1 MKRALFVILS
11 ILIMASCHR
20 HPDYVIGEK
29 EMEDLLVDIHKAE
42 AVIESNYNIYN
53 NNATK
58 KKLREAV
65 FLRHGVTQEQFD
77 TTLVWYGHH
86 IDKYMEIYDR
96 VAERLRA
103 ENEEA
108 KKLLAEENS
117 QTMTQPGDSV
127 DVRKQKRFH
136 LFDSRLPSNL
146 LTFDIATDEN
156 FRIRDYFELRFKV
169 LMLPEL
175 NVKPQVYMAVRHA
188 NNDLA
193 YNWVDVEKEGWCTL
207 SVQATRGNIVGH
219 IAKVNRIVDNGFA
232 YREQQISGE
241 LLTHGAAKSE
251 KEQCLSAAALGKGGS
266 TPPLCPAP
274 SPPHDLNIRKK
285 KPAWLQPHRFLSF
298 IPSLSRLGRAVVQR
312 LNSSPP

>member
-127 DVRKQKRFH
+127 DVWKQKRFH

-207 SVQATRGNIVGH
+207 SVQADSAKSISRVFGYIVLPMQLVPEKMYVDSLTLIRRH
-219 IAKVNRIVDNGFA
+219 YNDRIPVVDNQKTFSD
-232 YREQQISGE
+232 RPLSPSERKPR
-241 LLTHGAAKSE
+241 LL
-251 KEQCLSAAALGKGGS
+251 
-266 TPPLCPAP
+266 
-274 SPPHDLNIRKK
+274 KK
-285 KPAWLQPHRFLSF
+285 WQ
-298 IPSLSRLGRAVVQR
+298 
-312 LNSSPP
+312 

>member
-127 DVRKQKRFH
+127 DVWKQKRFH

-146 LTFDIATDEN
+146 LTFDIATDVN

-169 LMLPEL
+169 LLLPVL
-175 NVKPQVYMAVRHA
+175 YVKPQVYMAVRHA

-207 SVQATRGNIVGH
+207 SVQADSAKSISRVFGYIVLPMQLVPEKMYVDSLTLIRRH
-219 IAKVNRIVDNGFA
+219 YNDRIPAVDNQKTFSD
-232 YREQQISGE
+232 RPLSPSERKPR
-241 LLTHGAAKSE
+241 LL
-251 KEQCLSAAALGKGGS
+251 
-266 TPPLCPAP
+266 
-274 SPPHDLNIRKK
+274 KK
-285 KPAWLQPHRFLSF
+285 WQ
-298 IPSLSRLGRAVVQR
+298 
-312 LNSSPP
+312 

>member
-127 DVRKQKRFH
+127 DVWKQKRFH

-207 SVQATRGNIVGH
+207 SVQADSAKSISRVFGYIVLPMQLVPEKMYVDSLTLIRRH
-219 IAKVNRIVDNGFA
+219 YNDRIPAVDNQKTFSD
-232 YREQQISGE
+232 RPLSPSERKPR
-241 LLTHGAAKSE
+241 LL
-251 KEQCLSAAALGKGGS
+251 
-266 TPPLCPAP
+266 
-274 SPPHDLNIRKK
+274 KK
-285 KPAWLQPHRFLSF
+285 WQ
-298 IPSLSRLGRAVVQR
+298 
-312 LNSSPP
+312 

>member
-127 DVRKQKRFH
+127 DVWKQKRFH

-175 NVKPQVYMAVRHA
+175 NVKPQVYMAVRHV

-207 SVQATRGNIVGH
+207 SVQADSAKSISRVFGYIVLPMQLVPGKMYVDSLSLIRRH
-219 IAKVNRIVDNGFA
+219 YNDRIPAVDNQKTFSD
-232 YREQQISGE
+232 RPLSPSERKPR
-241 LLTHGAAKSE
+241 LL
-251 KEQCLSAAALGKGGS
+251 
-266 TPPLCPAP
+266 
-274 SPPHDLNIRKK
+274 KK
-285 KPAWLQPHRFLSF
+285 WQ
-298 IPSLSRLGRAVVQR
+298 
-312 LNSSPP
+312 

>member
-1 MKRALFVILS
+1 
-11 ILIMASCHR
+11 MASCHR

-127 DVRKQKRFH
+127 DVWKQKRFH

-207 SVQATRGNIVGH
+207 SVQADSAKSISRVFGYIVLPMQLVPEKMYVDSLTLIRRH
-219 IAKVNRIVDNGFA
+219 YNDRIPAVDNQKTFSD
-232 YREQQISGE
+232 RPLSPSERKPR
-241 LLTHGAAKSE
+241 LL
-251 KEQCLSAAALGKGGS
+251 
-266 TPPLCPAP
+266 
-274 SPPHDLNIRKK
+274 KK
-285 KPAWLQPHRFLSF
+285 WQ
-298 IPSLSRLGRAVVQR
+298 
-312 LNSSPP
+312 

>member
-127 DVRKQKRFH
+127 DVWKQKRFH
-136 LFDSRLPSNL
+136 LFDSRLSSNL

-207 SVQATRGNIVGH
+207 SVQADSAKSISRVFGYIVLPMQLVPEKMYVDSLTLIRRH
-219 IAKVNRIVDNGFA
+219 YNDRIPAVDNQKTFSD
-232 YREQQISGE
+232 RPLSPSERKPR
-241 LLTHGAAKSE
+241 LL
-251 KEQCLSAAALGKGGS
+251 
-266 TPPLCPAP
+266 
-274 SPPHDLNIRKK
+274 KK
-285 KPAWLQPHRFLSF
+285 WQ
-298 IPSLSRLGRAVVQR
+298 
-312 LNSSPP
+312 